1 MNLVQRN
8 RTFFIDILISILLIG
23 STLYYAA
30 RYVDFNIPPFED
42 AAMIMRYS
50 QNLAGGYGIVWNIGE
65 NPVDGA
71 TDFLFMAASAGL
83 IKLGFTVGQSVRGI
97 GFASHLL
104 TVLIIYWTNRRI
116 HNGSIPFSF
125 VSGLYLAV
133 GTGLSYVS
141 AYFGTPFFALAAAS
155 TWTLG
160 LLLMNWKSPER
171 TLSEGD
177 AAVEGPP
184 PLWLSLAFAL
194 SGLVTGLIRPE
205 GVILALLMLLAVIVM
220 RMSSGPLSFWEP
232 TSWIKRARVRGILP
246 IIFTFGVVF
255 LTLGGAYFL
264 WRWDYF
270 GYPLPN
276 PFYKKGEGGWQ
287 WATFEASMLN
297 TLRLSLPVVFAFIL
311 GFRSKEM
318 MKTTIAYLIPILG
331 FAAAFGLVSDEMN
344 YGARFQYAIV
354 PLALMSWIPLV
365 RGFKF
370 DWLNRLSLKE
380 RNAYIVALIGLSASL
395 VYYSWFQTCF
405 MALHQQR
412 CDTPYER
419 DGRLEMARM
428 LADYRGKGYVIATT
442 EAGLLPYYSGWTAVD
457 TWGLNDQYIAHNGL
471 TMEYLDEYKPHI
483 IMFHDYYSPLVPP
496 RLTEAN
502 LAQRWFSMTI
512 LMKTYAEENGYVLAA
527 AFGDS
532 PYDTHYYYVRPDFED
547 SDRLIERISTFRNYY
562 YPTTGKRSINYATFD
577 DGP

>member
-1 MNLVQRN
+1 
-8 RTFFIDILISILLIG
+8 
-23 STLYYAA
+23 
-30 RYVDFNIPPFED
+30 
-42 AAMIMRYS
+42 MIMRYA
-50 QNLAGGYGIVWNIGE
+50 QHLAGGHGIVWNIGE
-65 NPVDGA
+65 KPVDGA

-97 GFASHLL
+97 GFVSHLL
-104 TVLIIYWTNRRI
+104 TVLTVYWTNRRI
-116 HNGSIPFSF
+116 HNGNVPFSF
-125 VSGLYLAV
+125 LSGLYLAV

-160 LLLMNWKSPER
+160 LLLMREQNPRWR
-171 TLSEGD
+171 
-177 AAVEGPP
+177 
-184 PLWLSLAFAL
+184 LSLAFAL

-205 GVILALLMLLAVIVM
+205 GVILASLMLAAVVAVRLLDGDNALSLWERIKARGVIPIVV
-220 RMSSGPLSFWEP
+220 
-232 TSWIKRARVRGILP
+232 I
-246 IIFTFGVVF
+246 FGVVF

-276 PFYKKGEGGWQ
+276 PFYKKGEEGWKWDSFQ
-287 WATFEASMLN
+287 RSMLN
-297 TLRLSLPVVFAFIL
+297 ALRLCLPMVFAFIL
-311 GFRSKEM
+311 GFRSNETAKR
-318 MKTTIAYLIPILG
+318 TAAYLIPVLG

-354 PLALMSWIPLV
+354 PIALMSWIPLIGGI
-365 RGFKF
+365 RFEALKQ
-370 DWLNRLSLKE
+370 LSVKE
-380 RNAYIVALIGLSASL
+380 RGAYLAAGAALFASL
-395 VYYSWFQTCF
+395 VYYSWFQNCF
-405 MALHQQR
+405 LALYQQS
-412 CDTPYER
+412 CDRPYER

-428 LADYRGKGYVIATT
+428 LADFRGKGYVIATT
-442 EAGLLPYYSGWTAVD
+442 EAGLIPYYSGWTAID
-457 TWGLNDQYIAHNGL
+457 TWGLNDQFIAHNGSI
-471 TMEYLDEYKPHI
+471 TAEYLDKYKPEI

-496 RLTEAN
+496 KLTDAN

-527 AFGDS
+527 VFGDS

-547 SDRLIERISTFRNYY
+547 SKRLIEQISKFRNYF
-562 YPTTGKRSINYATFD
+562 YPTTGKRSINYARYD